1 MAYNLAK
8 FNKNYKII
16 CIGASVA
23 ITSGEETKVPK
34 FIENYEFIW
43 RLKNDTLRR
52 LKRLIQTFYYF
63 FMGKYFEKIYNKI
76 IFKIIE

>member
-1 MAYNLAK
+1 MNLA
-8 FNKNYKII
+8 I
-16 CIGASVA
+16 
-23 ITSGEETKVPK
+23 
-34 FIENYEFIW
+34 
-43 RLKNDTLRR
+43 KNDTLRR